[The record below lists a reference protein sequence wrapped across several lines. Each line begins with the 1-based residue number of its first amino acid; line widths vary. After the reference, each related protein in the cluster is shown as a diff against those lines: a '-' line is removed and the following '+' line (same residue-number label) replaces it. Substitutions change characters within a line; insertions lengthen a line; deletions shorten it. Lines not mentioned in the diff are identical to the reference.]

1 MKPKIYI
8 GIDVSRLNL
17 DIAVRPSGEQWRT
30 GNDPDSI
37 GHLVKRLQ
45 QLEPALIVVEA
56 TGGLENLLVA
66 ELSLASLAVAVVNP
80 RQTRDFAKASGRL
93 AKTDQLDADNLAHFG
108 QAVQP
113 EPRQLPDE
121 QTQAL
126 AALVRRRRQLVTMLT
141 AERNRLR
148 TAPQVTSERITRH
161 IKWLESELADLDTD
175 LNNQLYQAGPWQ
187 ATAEI
192 LTSTPGV
199 GPVTT
204 CTLLAQLPELGH
216 LNRKQ
221 IAALV
226 GVAPLNNDSGQQRG
240 RRTIW
245 GGRAAVRATL
255 YMATLSAVRHNPVI
269 RAFYERLLQA
279 GKPKKVALTAAMRKL
294 LTILNAMVKNNSL
307 WNSSNSATSLNLQ
320 HSC

>member
-8 GIDVSRLNL
+8 GIDVSQLNL

-30 GNDPDSI
+30 GNDPESI
-37 GHLVKRLQ
+37 SHLIKRLQ

-66 ELSLASLAVAVVNP
+66 ELSLVRLAVAVVNP

-93 AKTDQLDADNLAHFG
+93 AKTDQLDADNLAHFA
-108 QAVQP
+108 QAIQP

-121 QTQAL
+121 HTQEL
-126 AALVRRRRQLVTMLT
+126 AAVVTRRRQIVTMLT

-148 TAPQVTSERITRH
+148 TAPQVIAERIAQH
-161 IKWLESELADLDTD
+161 IQWLESELADLDAD
-175 LNNQLYQAGPWQ
+175 LNNQLNQAGPWQ
-187 ATAEI
+187 ATAQI

-204 CTLLAQLPELGH
+204 CTLLAQLPELGY

-221 IAALV
+221 IAALA

-245 GGRAAVRATL
+245 GGRAAVRSAL

-269 RAFYERLLQA
+269 RTFYERLLQA

-294 LTILNAMVKNNSL
+294 LTILNAMVKNNSC
-307 WNSSNSATSLNLQ
+307 WNSSQTATVS
-320 HSC
+320 

>member
-1 MKPKIYI
+1 MMSKTYI
-8 GIDVSRLNL
+8 GIDVSQLNL
-17 DIAVRPSGEQWRT
+17 DIAVRPGGEQWRT
-30 GNDPDSI
+30 GNDPESI
-37 GHLVKRLQ
+37 SSLVKRFQ

-66 ELSLASLAVAVVNP
+66 ELSLAHLPVAVVNP
-80 RQTRDFAKASGRL
+80 RQARDFAKATGRL
-93 AKTDQLDADNLAHFG
+93 AKTDQLDADNLAHFAE
-108 QAVQP
+108 AVHP

-121 QTQAL
+121 QTQEL
-126 AALVRRRRQLVTMLT
+126 AALVTRRRQIVAMLS

-148 TAPQVTSERITRH
+148 TAPRVTAERIAQH
-161 IKWLESELADLDTD
+161 IAWLEGELADLDVA
-175 LNNQLYQAGPWQ
+175 LNNQIKQSQPWQ
-187 ATAEI
+187 AKAEV
-192 LTSTPGV
+192 LSSTPGV

-204 CTLLAQLPELGH
+204 CTLLAELPELGH

-221 IAALV
+221 IAALA

-245 GGRAAVRATL
+245 GGRAAVRSSL
-255 YMATLSAVRHNPVI
+255 YMATLTAVRHNPVI
-269 RAFYERLLQA
+269 RTFYERLLQA

-307 WNSSNSATSLNLQ
+307 WNPLNIVPV
-320 HSC
+320 S